1 MKNPSVIR
9 VKRVTPTSAMKS
21 LTVKQAKP
29 NNKDEGPPSESLK
42 LKAITKLPASK
53 ANIQRH
59 RCFYEQLTQISNL
72 LVNLLDHGNTLRDIC
87 SVSKTSTTKRTKER

>member
-53 ANIQRH
+53 
-59 RCFYEQLTQISNL
+59 
-72 LVNLLDHGNTLRDIC
+72 
-87 SVSKTSTTKRTKER
+87 